1 MREIMSW
8 LNCNPKDCPC
18 FITSQS
24 NAVLNDLK
32 ELGFDGLVK
41 PDDWE
46 KFGKFIEDG
55 KREVIEILREG
66 QESKLSPF
74 IKTKLFFKIKLGQ
87 ERIKDNPDAL
97 MELKYQQIHM
107 ANNYKKNQEKVE
119 KSVIT
124 YTDDN
129 EELESI

>member
-1 MREIMSW
+1 MSW

-107 ANNYKKNQEKVE
+107 ANNYKKNLAKKNAQEIIYE
-119 KSVIT
+119 E
-124 YTDDN
+124 
-129 EELESI
+129 EELE

>member
-1 MREIMSW
+1 MSW
-8 LNCNPKDCPC
+8 TNCKIADCPC

-32 ELGFDGLVK
+32 NLGYKGLVK

-46 KFGKFIEDG
+46 KFGKFVEDG

-66 QESKLSPF
+66 QESMLSPF
-74 IKTKLFFKIKLGQ
+74 IKNKLFFKIKLGR

-107 ANNYKKNQEKVE
+107 ANNYKKNLVKKSAQEIIYE
-119 KSVIT
+119 E
-124 YTDDN
+124 
-129 EELESI
+129 EELE

>member
-1 MREIMSW
+1 MSW
-8 LNCNPKDCPC
+8 TNCKIADCPC

-32 ELGFDGLVK
+32 SLGYKGLVK

-46 KFGKFIEDG
+46 KFGKFVEDG

-74 IKTKLFFKIKLGQ
+74 IKNKLFFKIKLGR

-107 ANNYKKNQEKVE
+107 ANNYKKNQEKVKDSE
-119 KSVIT
+119 IT
-124 YTDDN
+124 YDDDD